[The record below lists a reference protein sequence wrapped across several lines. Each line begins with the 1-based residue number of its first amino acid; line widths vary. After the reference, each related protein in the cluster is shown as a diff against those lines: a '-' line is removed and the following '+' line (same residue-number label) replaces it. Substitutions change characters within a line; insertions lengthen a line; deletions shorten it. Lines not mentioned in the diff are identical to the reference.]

1 MRRFLFLLI
10 IVLCDAPGPAQACAL
25 SIETTSTTSF
35 AGAAGRGYDVFD
47 PTTYFQPLT
56 FRVRAV
62 EGTCPFYITAG
73 PANSATGV
81 GQLLGTG
88 GTLSFAVYREAN
100 DAQVLRAG
108 ALATAAEVLTGRL
121 KEKETASYQLTYAIP
136 PQQIVAAGAFTGDV
150 EIAVY
155 EGNVGSG
162 VLRARQIV
170 PLSTMVAAVT
180 ELSFAQG
187 QFDPNVGVYLL
198 NFNTMHRGDIKG
210 VTLHTR
216 SNGGYRIYLRSVNGG
231 VMRQLVPLDN
241 SAVPYTLSVD
251 GKTIPITDSDIQV
264 VSFPGATS
272 PSGNA
277 HRVDVLIG
285 DIAGVAAGDY
295 ADLISI
301 SIYSFR

>member
-1 MRRFLFLLI
+1 MKHLLFILALI
-10 IVLCDAPGPAQACAL
+10 FSGAPGVAQACAL
-25 SIETTSTTSF
+25 AIETTSSANF
-35 AGAAGRGYDVFD
+35 AGGSGRGYDVFD

-56 FRVRAV
+56 FRVRAL
-62 EGTCPFYITAG
+62 EGICPFYVTVG
-73 PANSATGV
+73 PTNAASGV
-81 GQLLGTG
+81 GQLLGTSG
-88 GTLSFAVYREAN
+88 KLTFAVYRDAN

-108 ALATAAEVLTGRL
+108 ASATAAEVLTGSL
-121 KEKETASYQLTYAIP
+121 KEKESASYQVTYAIP
-136 PQQIVAAGAFTGDV
+136 AQQIVAGGVFTGDV
-150 EIAVY
+150 EITVY
-155 EGNVGSG
+155 EGKVGAG

-170 PLSTMVAAVT
+170 PLSVMVAAVT

-187 QFDPNVGVYLL
+187 LFDPNFGIYLL

-210 VTLHTR
+210 VTLRTR

-231 VMRQLVPLDN
+231 AMRQLVPEA

-251 GKTIPITDSDIQV
+251 GKAIPITDSDVQV

-277 HRVDVLIG
+277 HRVDVQIG
-285 DIAGVAAGDY
+285 DTAGAAAGDY
-295 ADLISI
+295 YDLISI